1 MSIFWL
7 MKIYVGTSGYSYKEW
22 KGSFYPAELP
32 DGDML
37 SYYGGRFNTVEI
49 NNTFYRLPTAKL
61 LASWAA
67 QVPEGFR
74 FTLKASRKITHEKR
88 LKEAQEETDYLV
100 RTALGLDGRLGTILF
115 QLPPNLKKDAPR
127 LENFLKLLPRDLRA
141 SFEFRHPTWMDDEVF
156 ALLRGANAALC
167 LSDTDESP
175 AAELPSTAD
184 WGYLRL
190 RRSGY
195 ETADLAA
202 WAQKLRERKW
212 KEAYLYFKHEEAGIG
227 AQLAERFRE
236 LWEQSQ

>member
-1 MSIFWL
+1 VSIFWL
-7 MKIYVGTSGYSYKEW
+7 MEIYVGTSGYSYKEW

-32 DGDML
+32 DGEML
-37 SYYGGRFNTVEI
+37 AYYGGRFNTVEI
-49 NNTFYRLPTAKL
+49 NNTFYRMPTAKL
-61 LASWAA
+61 LASWAE
-67 QVPEGFR
+67 QVPNGFR

-88 LKEAQEETDYLV
+88 LKETQEETEYLV

-115 QLPPNLKKDAPR
+115 QLPPNLKKDPPR
-127 LENFLKLLPRDLRA
+127 LEGFLGFLPRELRA
-141 SFEFRHPTWMDDEVF
+141 AFEFRHPSWMDEEVF

-175 AAELPSTAD
+175 AADLPSTAD

-195 ETADLAA
+195 ETSDLAD
-202 WAQKLRERKW
+202 WASRLRNREW
-212 KEAYLYFKHEEAGIG
+212 KEAYVYFKHEEAGLG

-236 LWEQSQ
+236 LCQQI